1 MYLYIRVLFVYMF
14 VFVEHTSAVA
24 ETLHVQDG
32 RDVISQLGNGAVSN
46 AVNQR
51 KQSQSSVA
59 VVLFCTGD

>member
-1 MYLYIRVLFVYMF
+1 MYMF